1 MSGKSDVIDAEHA
14 ARQVLASIDMPVPK
28 SADGHVEAIRLIKIA
43 RDSAVKARSTTMITL
58 KATLVTADV
67 ELRAET
73 EVHRSRVSRGEVCSA
88 VRKDQSCRGHIRPS
102 SAAANALFEYLE
114 IFHNPRRRHS
124 SLGMLTPTEYGLQLT
139 AGPSDTR
146 AAMPPRAADP
156 CRQARAPP

>member
-114 IFHNPRRRHS
+114 ISGTISWSRSGAISVSFIWMKTPEIS
-124 SLGMLTPTEYGLQLT
+124 ALSLTW
-139 AGPSDTR
+139 A
-146 AAMPPRAADP
+146 
-156 CRQARAPP
+156 